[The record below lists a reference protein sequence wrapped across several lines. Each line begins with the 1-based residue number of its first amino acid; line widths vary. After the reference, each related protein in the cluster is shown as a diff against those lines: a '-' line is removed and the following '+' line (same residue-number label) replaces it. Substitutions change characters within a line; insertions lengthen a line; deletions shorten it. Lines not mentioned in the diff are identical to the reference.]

1 MLRDII
7 VLMIVSIEG
16 NIIITNASG
25 EDLMLRP

>member
-16 NIIITNASG
+16 NIIITNAPG
-25 EDLMLRP
+25 EDLMLRI